1 MSHSFRSA
9 APARLA
15 LVGAAL
21 VAASALSGCAAVLL
35 GGAAVGG
42 AMVYTDRRTSGTQVE
57 DEGIEL
63 KSYGRLK
70 ESLGDRGHINVT
82 SYNRMVL
89 LTGEVPGE
97 ADRSKAEQ
105 TVRAVDNVNAVVN
118 ELAVMGESSLTS
130 RSSDLILTSKV
141 KGAFVDAKDV
151 QANTIKVVAERG
163 IIYLMGRVTEREAT
177 RAADVARSVGG
188 VLKVVRVFEVITEA
202 ELQGLQPK

>member
-1 MSHSFRSA
+1 MPYRSRSS

-15 LVGAAL
+15 LAGAAL

-89 LTGEVPGE
+89 LTGEVPSE
-97 ADRSKAEQ
+97 ADRAKAEQ
-105 TVRAVDNVNAVVN
+105 TVRGVDNVNAVVN

>member
-1 MSHSFRSA
+1 MSDSSRTA

-15 LVGAAL
+15 LIAATL

-70 ESLGDRGHINVT
+70 EALGDRGHINVT
-82 SYNRMVL
+82 SYNRLVL
-89 LTGEVPGE
+89 LSGEVASE
-97 ADRSKAEQ
+97 ADRTRAET
-105 TVRAVDNVNAVVN
+105 TVRGVDNVNAVVN
-118 ELAVMGESSLTS
+118 ELAVMGDSSLTS

-163 IIYLMGRVTEREAT
+163 IVYLMGRLTEREAT
-177 RAADVARSVGG
+177 RAAEVARSVGG